1 MEVNEKVDKIMSQIK
16 PDNKYSKKWAAQRE
30 GQRGKANPYRPN
42 QPPTPIRSPATKPSG
57 LGGERGPRPG
67 YVYGASASAK
77 KIRRCGEC
85 EGCMREDCGKCEIC
99 LDKPRFGG
107 PGKLKKACPD
117 RKCEIMALK
126 KR

>member
-30 GQRGKANPYRPN
+30 VQKAAEAEVTRLMGPPGQRGKANPYRPN
-42 QPPTPIRSPATKPSG
+42 QPPTPIRSPAPKPSG

-77 KIRRCGEC
+77 KIRRFA
-85 EGCMREDCGKCEIC
+85 RT
-99 LDKPRFGG
+99 
-107 PGKLKKACPD
+107 
-117 RKCEIMALK
+117 MAHF
-126 KR
+126 